1 MAHRT
6 GCPGVPVCEATT
18 WGECAR
24 GANFAVQWLGG
35 TGVSYGDEKAWN
47 RENASYAQA
56 RKDGLEPA
64 GVTSAAINAAYDNA
78 SKG

>member
-1 MAHRT
+1 MACRT
-6 GCPGVPVCEATT
+6 GCPTGDCES
-18 WGECAR
+18 WGACAR
-24 GANFAVQWLGG
+24 AANFAVQWLGG

-47 RENASYAQA
+47 RENANYSQA

-64 GVTSAAINAAYDNA
+64 GVGSAAVNAAYDNA